1 MPKDRDLISLLETGV
16 SATPDKPLYTFLDRE
31 LRCTETLSYASL
43 FKEALALA
51 CHLQKRGLNRTSVL
65 LIQQKNSEF
74 VRSFW
79 ACLLAGAWP
88 MPCARPRGNKWNQL
102 ATLAIQSRASAIITS
117 SAIARFLPAFEPDV
131 IPVIASDTL
140 DEDKSN
146 GDVDDLRRVWIRPR
160 TTADDIAFIQYT
172 SGSTSHPKGVVITH
186 ANVMNNLAAISRAFS
201 CTDTDVGLSW
211 LPLHHDMGLIGH
223 VLQPVFAGIHNYF
236 LYPTDFLADPILWL
250 DAIAKYRVTI
260 SGGPAF
266 AFGFCTR
273 QKRQQH
279 RSLQLAQWRIAYC
292 GSDRINAQT
301 LRQFQRLFAGYG
313 FSEDAWFPCY
323 GLAEST
329 LYVCGVKGITMSA
342 GATGDESYVC
352 IGAPDDTQ
360 NNGGSDIRVVDPVLS
375 KQCPEGCVGEI
386 WIGSASVSPGYYHQS
401 ILSRRQF
408 NLMLDGSGA
417 FFRTGDLGFIQDR
430 RLYFTGRLKNVIK
443 VRGRSLH
450 AEDIESLLQL
460 ETVDTGL
467 QRCVAVGIQ
476 IDDVDSFVIL
486 AEHRSRRL
494 VQPLEG
500 AAQLERQLKNLV
512 CDTFGVIPHDVLI
525 LPAASL
531 PLTTSGKPVRSRC
544 LDLYTNYRKA
554 GHSGIKSLP
563 CAQACVRKET
573 SAHV

>member
-1 MPKDRDLISLLETGV
+1 MPKDRDLISLLEAGV
-16 SATPDKPLYTFLDRE
+16 SATPNKPLYTFLDRE
-31 LRCTETLSYASL
+31 LRCTKILTYATL
-43 FKEALALA
+43 FKEALVLA
-51 CHLQKRGLNRTSVL
+51 SHLQTRGLARTPVL

-88 MPCARPRGNKWNQL
+88 MPCVRPRGNKWNQL
-102 ATLAIQSRASAIITS
+102 ATLAIQSRASAIMTS
-117 SAIARFLPAFEPDV
+117 SAIARCMPALEPDV
-131 IPVIASDTL
+131 IPMIVSDML
-140 DEDKSN
+140 DADNNSA
-146 GDVDDLRRVWIRPR
+146 DVDDLRRVWARPQ
-160 TTADDIAFIQYT
+160 TSADDIAFIQYT

-186 ANVMNNLAAISRAFS
+186 ANVMSNLAAISRAFS

-223 VLQPVFAGIHNYF
+223 VLQPLYAGIHNYF
-236 LYPTDFLADPILWL
+236 LNPTDFLANPILWL
-250 DAIAKYRVTI
+250 DAISKFRVTI

-273 QKRQQH
+273 QNRRQH
-279 RSLQLAQWRIAYC
+279 TSLQLAQWRIAYC
-292 GSDRINAQT
+292 GSDRIAAHT
-301 LRQFQRLFAGYG
+301 LRQFEKRYAGHG

-329 LYVCGVKGITMSA
+329 LYVCGIQGMTLSP
-342 GATGDESYVC
+342 GAQGDGPYVC

-360 NNGGSDIRVVDPVLS
+360 NNGGSDIRVVDPVLL
-375 KQCPEGCVGEI
+375 KQCPDGCVGEI
-386 WIGSASVSPGYYHQS
+386 WIASASVSPGFYRQS
-401 ILSRRQF
+401 ILSRRHF
-408 NLMLDGSGA
+408 NLALDGSGA
-417 FFRTGDLGFIQDR
+417 FFRTGDLGFIQER
-430 RLYFTGRLKNVIK
+430 RLYFTGRLKNVIT

-486 AEHRSRRL
+486 AEHRSRKL

-531 PLTTSGKPVRSRC
+531 PLTTSGKPLRSRC
-544 LDLYTNYRKA
+544 LDVYTDYRKV
-554 GHSGIKSLP
+554 GDSGIKSLP
-563 CAQACVRKET
+563 CAQAYTRKEA
-573 SAHV
+573 SVNV